1 MINKVAPKFNSNP
14 GQYLDS
20 CKLPKSSTGDCI
32 YTTDSE
38 FYFIDGENCR
48 NSRDFSEFY
57 HHQDRSNNVK
67 NLHESGPVVID
78 PVYEIIP
85 EVLSEADELYCLPQD
100 SRHVNISVSN
110 NSNKLD
116 NNKFRPKPMSG
127 DKIRSICR
135 SISSPMRM
143 NEQADGGSKVKRSAS
158 SYKQQQQP
166 ADLSSNIV
174 YTNINNLERTMRD
187 QQERLL
193 SQFHNHQLQSKP
205 PQFVAPPPPQ
215 HPPPSSSNDK
225 NEKPSSFPAAGDQHW
240 QWRIKVNWAKNQ
252 LKESKSDIRPGILW
266 YLVTSLISIK
276 ILLL

>member
-1 MINKVAPKFNSNP
+1 MITKVASKFNSNSA

-38 FYFIDGENCR
+38 FYFIDGDNCR

-57 HHQDRSNNVK
+57 HQNRVSKVSNNVK
-67 NLHESGPVVID
+67 NLLESSGPVVID

-85 EVLSEADELYCLPQD
+85 EVLSEADDLYCLPQD
-100 SRHVNISVSN
+100 SKHVNNVNISVSN
-110 NSNKLD
+110 KLD
-116 NNKFRPKPMSG
+116 NNMPRLKSSG

-143 NEQADGGSKVKRSAS
+143 NEQSETKVKRSAS
-158 SYKQQQQP
+158 SYKQHQG
-166 ADLSSNIV
+166 AELSSNIV

-193 SQFHNHQLQSKP
+193 SQFHHNHHQSKP

-215 HPPPSSSNDK
+215 HPPPSSCNDK
-225 NEKPSSFPAAGDQHW
+225 NEKSSSFPAGADQHW
-240 QWRIKVNWAKNQ
+240 QWRIKVNC
-252 LKESKSDIRPGILW
+252 
-266 YLVTSLISIK
+266 
-276 ILLL
+276 